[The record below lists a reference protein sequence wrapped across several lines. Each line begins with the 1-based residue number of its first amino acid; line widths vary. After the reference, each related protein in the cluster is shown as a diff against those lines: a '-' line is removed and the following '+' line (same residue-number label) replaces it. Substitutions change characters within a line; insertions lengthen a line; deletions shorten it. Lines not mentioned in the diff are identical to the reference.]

1 MSKADMPQP
10 DMPQPDMPNLTKPNA
25 EDSWRLGFAG
35 TPEFAATIL
44 QALIDHQLAP
54 VVVYSRPDKR
64 KGRGRKTQASPVK
77 QLALAHDIE
86 VQQPPTLR
94 KADYQTVLAQAQLD
108 LFIVAAYGLIL
119 PPTVL
124 ALPKFGCLNVHA
136 SLLPRWRGAAP
147 IERAIMAGD
156 TETGICLMGMEEGL
170 DTGPVF
176 ARRNTAITEQS
187 HGAVLEDQLAQL
199 GSKALVELLQR
210 PAGERA
216 QVLAAGEPQND
227 ALATYANKL
236 TNVDAQMQ
244 WHQPATTL
252 CQQVRALSGRLPAVT
267 QRGDLQVQIL
277 DATVAPST
285 EFNANPGTIVAIHKR
300 GIVVATG
307 EGLLQ
312 LTRLKLNRG
321 KGNVMTPADLLNG
334 YREYFE
340 VNAYFV

>member
-1 MSKADMPQP
+1 MTATNSPIS
-10 DMPQPDMPNLTKPNA
+10 A
-25 EDSWRLGFAG
+25 EDWRLGFAG

-44 QALIDHQLAP
+44 QGLIDHNLTP

-64 KGRGRKTQASPVK
+64 QGRGRKTQASPVK
-77 QLALAHDIE
+77 QLAAKHNIE
-86 VQQPPTLR
+86 VQQPPTLK
-94 KADYQTVLAQAQLD
+94 KAEHQAVLAEANLD

-156 TETGICLMGMEEGL
+156 TQTGICLMGMKEGL

-176 ARRNTAITEQS
+176 ARRTAPITSQT
-187 HGAVLEDQLAQL
+187 HGAPLEHELAQL
-199 GSKALVELLQR
+199 GSDALVALLQLPADERAELL
-210 PAGERA
+210 AK
-216 QVLAAGEPQND
+216 GEPQD
-227 ALATYANKL
+227 DQLATYASKL
-236 TNVDAQMQ
+236 TGDDAQIN
-244 WHQPATTL
+244 WGQPAATL

-267 QRGDLQVQIL
+267 TRGELQVQIL
-277 DATVAPST
+277 DAEVTASTAPPDSAT
-285 EFNANPGTIVAIHKR
+285 HAQPGTIVAAHKR

-307 EGLLQ
+307 DGLLT

-334 YREYFE
+334 YREHFE
-340 VNAYFV
+340 VNAHFG